1 MSGATHSFNFV
12 REMLCLKVVEI
23 LEEKSEKI
31 LLENGLEIVD
41 IEFKKEGKNKILR
54 YYLERLEGR
63 VSLDELGSANKIL
76 SDLLDELDLI
86 DEEYILEVSSP
97 GVNRVIKKEK
107 DFIKFMGE
115 LIDVKLFSPI
125 EIDKNKFKKI
135 NGYLV
140 DYNKDILTVKVDEE
154 DIKIPMKQISKVNL
168 SFKF

>member
-1 MSGATHSFNFV
+1 MSGVTHSFNFI
-12 REMLCLKVVEI
+12 REMLCLKIVDV

-31 LLENGLEIVD
+31 LFDNGLEIVD
-41 IEFKKEGKNKILR
+41 IEFKKEGKNKVLR

-63 VSLDELGSANKIL
+63 VTLDELAGANKIL

-86 DEEYILEVSSP
+86 DEEYVLEVSSP

-107 DFIKFMGE
+107 DFIRFKGE
-115 LIDVKLFSPI
+115 LIDVKLFSPL
-125 EIDKNKFKKI
+125 EIGKNKFKKI
-135 NGYLV
+135 NGYLE

-154 DIKIPMKQISKVNL
+154 EVKIPMKQVSKVNL

>member
-107 DFIKFMGE
+107 DLLNDE
-115 LIDVKLFSPI
+115 LQKIINSKSWKITQPI
-125 EIDKNKFKKI
+125 RNLRM
-135 NGYLV
+135 N
-140 DYNKDILTVKVDEE
+140 
-154 DIKIPMKQISKVNL
+154 SKR
-168 SFKF
+168 K